1 MTRGVRVVAWAA
13 VAILAIAPLA
23 MLFAQGASS
32 LGAIAHQSSFLKT
45 TLNTITLGL
54 LVALFSLVL
63 GASLAAVEATMPPAG
78 AAFVFPLVLVP
89 YLLPPYLTGLAWN
102 ALLQQNGLV
111 FLATGWQP
119 AWATALLYSLP
130 GIALVMASHLYP
142 LVYLMFRGYQQNRSA
157 RLLWSARVHGASQAY
172 AFRRVV
178 IPDVLPVV
186 AATSLL
192 TFIAGIEE
200 FGVPSV
206 LGGYAGITVLTT
218 QVQEVTAVWPVDL
231 GKGAAYSLVL
241 LVLAAGAWV
250 PFRIFSRERTTDAS
264 AARRSGKTSLWGTC
278 AFSLC
283 GLVTAVVPVAA
294 VITLSLMR
302 AQTNG
307 LRAGNFTFAHFAA
320 IAAPES
326 GARAAFWTSLQL
338 AFETTLAAAILG
350 FAVAYALRC
359 GGRGTVALDLASALP
374 NAAPGIVLA
383 VGIILVWNAPWNPLP
398 VYNHLGILLVGYTTV
413 VFPTALRYAQ
423 LGLAKIPARWEWAA
437 AVHGA
442 DPLRT
447 LWAVVVPLARPAVV
461 AGMPILFGL
470 AMRELVMSIMLQ
482 PPGVQTISTYVLA
495 QFEQG
500 DIGNSMAMAVTGVF
514 TSAAIIGAFE
524 FFGSKGDADAENVN
538 YARRAAH
545 AGNGIIG

>member
-1 MTRGVRVVAWAA
+1 MTHGVRVLAWTA

-23 MLFAQGASS
+23 MILAQGASS
-32 LGAIAHQSSFLKT
+32 LEAIVRQGSFLTT
-45 TLNTITLGL
+45 TLNTIVLGL
-54 LVALFSLVL
+54 LVAFFSLVL
-63 GASLAAVEATMPPAG
+63 GAGLATIETVAPSGG
-78 AAFVFPLVLVP
+78 AAILLPLVLIP

-102 ALLQQNGLV
+102 ALLQPHGLI

-119 AWATALLYSLP
+119 AWATALLYSLT

-142 LVYLMFRGYQQNRSA
+142 LVYLMFRGYQQHRST
-157 RLLWSARVHGASQAY
+157 RLLWSARVHGASPAY
-172 AFRRVV
+172 AFRRVL

-186 AATSLL
+186 AAAFLL

-218 QVQEVTAVWPVDL
+218 QVQKVTAVWPVDL

-241 LVLAAGAWV
+241 LVLAAGAWF
-250 PFRIFSRERTTDAS
+250 PFRILSSARTTEAS
-264 AARRSGKTSLWGTC
+264 IARRSAKTSFWGTC
-278 AFSLC
+278 TFLLC

-320 IAAPES
+320 IAAPQS
-326 GARAAFWTSLQL
+326 GARAALWTSLQL
-338 AFETTLAAAILG
+338 AFETTIVAALLG
-350 FAVAYALRC
+350 FAVAYALRL
-359 GGRGTVALDLASALP
+359 GGRGTIILDLAAALP

-423 LGLAKIPARWEWAA
+423 LGLAKIPKRWEWAA

-442 DPLRT
+442 DPART
-447 LWAVVVPLARPAVV
+447 LWAVIVPLARPALV

-500 DIGNSMAMAVTGVF
+500 DIGNAMAMAVTGVF
-514 TSAAIIGAFE
+514 TSAVIIGAFE
-524 FFGSKGDADAENVN
+524 YFGSGVRTPA
-538 YARRAAH
+538 
-545 AGNGIIG
+545 